1 MTAPPA
7 LRAEGIS
14 KRYGHVT
21 ALQGAELEVRAGEV
35 CALIGDNGAGKST
48 LVKILSGAE
57 APDAGTVFLD
67 GKAVTMAS
75 PSAAQDLGVSTVFQD
90 LALASDLGPTENFYL
105 GRELLKGR
113 LGRLLGITDRKR
125 MASSAREEF
134 SRLGVNLKSMNV
146 PVGSLSGGQRQS
158 IAIARAAAWADKVI
172 ILDEPTAALGVVQT
186 DRVLRLVRTVAE
198 RGLAVILVTH
208 NMTHV
213 VDVADSVQVLRLGR
227 RVATFER
234 GQSTVEKLVAAM
246 TSDPAAAKED
256 GEQ

>member
-1 MTAPPA
+1 MSAAPA

-57 APDAGTVFLD
+57 TPDTGTIFLD

-125 MASSAREEF
+125 MAASAREEF